1 MNFHHLFPR
10 HVWFLLISIIM
21 ILGSG
26 GMALA
31 EIVTKIE
38 NTKHN
43 LSASGPGPVK
53 AVNEE
58 QICVFCHS
66 THNANLEVTAPLWNR
81 ELSSLTYTPY
91 TSASMDAITAQPGQ
105 SSKLCLSCHDG
116 TLAIG
121 TVGVLNNVGPA
132 SIQMSGTN
140 AGNMPVGAGE
150 LTGYTRDLGIDL
162 SNDHPISFTYDA
174 TLSSNDGELRS
185 PPVMEGSTPVVG
197 NRIPGVYPRPIFPLD
212 NEQMQCT
219 TCHDPHTWESDPT
232 KGNHKFLRGNRL
244 QQTQPLGGS
253 YVQNFDSMCLA
264 CHDKGGTTWAYSA
277 HANQL
282 VADQTYLDAA
292 ATERDFPA
300 NTPVWKASCLN
311 CHDTH
316 TVQGAKRLLREGT
329 DSLTSPKSGGNPAT
343 EETCYQCHSDIGTSI
358 LNPLTASTVFVPNI
372 KTDFTLSIHMPI
384 SKQPEK
390 HNIGGSF
397 DDSINGGTTVRCD
410 VSGSKCGKDFI
421 ESEAVLGKISSGGL
435 LENRHAECT
444 DCHNPH
450 RATKNRLFNDDP
462 ILPASAGTHK
472 HSIVAGDT
480 TPHDNLASGSLR
492 GTFGVEPKYISAEF
506 GAHPFRYD
514 AKRGDGGNNAPTGVT
529 NTYVTREYQICFK
542 CHSPYAYDETD
553 PQALPL
559 GYSGGTLTGTN
570 GYMYFSDVAME
581 FQAPAA
587 HKGSPPSTIDSGAS
601 AAYSANNHRSWHPVM
616 DSTGRTDTLPGAA
629 NPNTFRSPWNGSNID
644 GPTAA
649 TLVNAV
655 GNQTMY
661 CSDCHGSGT
670 NPSDGVIPI
679 GGEHGNSWGPH
690 GSSENFLLKGTW
702 NTDTPHNIGSN
713 TLCFLCHDESQ
724 YADASGAPP
733 SVLNSG
739 FGGSGADSWGQPIN
753 NLHQRHAFY
762 TTQGGT
768 ALAPTWPA
776 SENGTYR
783 CTMCHTG
790 TAHGW
795 KNKAFLVNLYDLGPE
810 INALGGETAPGPIIL
825 SNGQPVPKGTQ
836 ATATIPAG
844 YSNGPYYRGS
854 LLGVVNF
861 KASSNWVKGDCA
873 GACH

>member
-1 MNFHHLFPR
+1 MNIHHFFPR
-10 HVWFLLISIIM
+10 RIWLILSSISL

-26 GMALA
+26 GIAFA

-43 LSASGPGPVK
+43 LSASGPGSVK
-53 AVNEE
+53 AISEE

-66 THNANLEVTAPLWNR
+66 THNANLEVSAPLWNR

-121 TVGVLNNVGPA
+121 TVGVLNNVGPV

-162 SNDHPISFTYDA
+162 SNDHPISFTYD
-174 TLSSNDGELRS
+174 TSLSSNDGELRS

-197 NRIPGVYPRPIFPLD
+197 NRIPGVYPRPIFPLEND
-212 NEQMQCT
+212 QMQCT

-232 KGNHKFLRGNRL
+232 RGNHKFLRGNRL
-244 QQTQPLGGS
+244 QQTQPLGGA
-253 YVQNFDSMCLA
+253 YAQNFDSMCLA
-264 CHDKGGTTWAYSA
+264 CHDKGGNLWAYSA

-292 ATERDFPA
+292 AAERDFPA

-316 TVQGAKRLLREGT
+316 TVQGARRLLREGT
-329 DSLTSPKSGGNPAT
+329 DSVTLPKTGGNPAT
-343 EETCYQCHSDIGTSI
+343 EETCYQCHSDIGTSV
-358 LNPLTASTVFVPNI
+358 LDPLTATSVFVPDI

-384 SKQPEK
+384 SRQPEK
-390 HNIGGSF
+390 HNIGGNF
-397 DDSINGGTTVRCD
+397 DDSINGGTAVRCD
-410 VSGSKCGKDFI
+410 TSGSRCGKDFI
-421 ESEAVLGKISSGGL
+421 ESESVLGKISAGGL

-450 RATKNRLFNDDP
+450 RVTKNRLFNDDP
-462 ILPASAGTHK
+462 VTPAAAGTHK

-480 TPHDNLASGSLR
+480 LPHDNLASGSLR

-506 GAHPFRYD
+506 GSHPFRYD
-514 AKRGDGGNNAPTGVT
+514 VKRGDGGNNAPTGVT
-529 NTYVTREYQICFK
+529 STYLTREYQICFK

-570 GYMYFSDVAME
+570 GYLYFSDVAME
-581 FQAPAA
+581 FQAPVA
-587 HKGSPPSTIDSGAS
+587 HKGSPPSTMDSGAS
-601 AAYSANNHRSWHPVM
+601 TAYSTNNHRSWHPVI
-616 DSTGRTDTLPGAA
+616 DNTGRVDTLPGAA
-629 NPNTFRSPWNGSNID
+629 NPNTLRSPWNGSDID

-670 NPSDGVIPI
+670 NPSEGVVPI

-702 NTDTPHNIGSN
+702 NTDTPHTIGSN
-713 TLCFLCHDESQ
+713 TLCFLCHDENQ
-724 YADASGAPP
+724 YADASGAPAF
-733 SVLNSG
+733 VLNSG
-739 FGGSGADSWGQPIN
+739 FGGSGADSWSQPIN

-762 TTQGGT
+762 TTQGGMP
-768 ALAPTWPA
+768 LAPSWPA

-810 INALGGETAPGPIIL
+810 INALGGETAPGPMIL
-825 SNGQPVPKGTQ
+825 SAGQPVPKGTQ
-836 ATATIPAG
+836 ATASIPAG
-844 YSNGPYYRGS
+844 YSNGPYYRAS
-854 LLGVVNF
+854 LLGIVNF
-861 KASSNWVKGDCA
+861 KASGNWVKSDCA